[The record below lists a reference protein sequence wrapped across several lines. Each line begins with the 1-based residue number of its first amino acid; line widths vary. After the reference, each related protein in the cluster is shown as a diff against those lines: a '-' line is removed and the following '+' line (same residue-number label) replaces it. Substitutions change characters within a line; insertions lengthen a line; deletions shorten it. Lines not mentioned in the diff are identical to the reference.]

1 MSEASVRRII
11 MSSFPSVADDPMIPM
26 MAAAMFVSRVWNSGM
41 SIFRLACRSEGLNT
55 QVRGLQACKQPV
67 DSDL

>member
-1 MSEASVRRII
+1 
-11 MSSFPSVADDPMIPM
+11 MSSFPSVADEPM
-26 MAAAMFVSRVWNSGM
+26 MAAAMFVSRVWISGM
-41 SIFRLACRSEGLNT
+41 SIFRLACRSEGMNT

>member
-11 MSSFPSVADDPMIPM
+11 MSSFPSVADEPM
-26 MAAAMFVSRVWNSGM
+26 MAAAMFVSRVWISGM